1 MIIRLTFVDNDFTQY
16 LEEFCEGLRD
26 RMFAF
31 EEKWPECTEFSSVD
45 EYSKAWITFLDAKKE
60 ADNTRRRLMKPD
72 NRFTKQ
78 SKEYRQICNEVI
90 RLWNKFAPSVDMERW
105 TPDVSIQ
112 YSLNEECENGEVVY
126 YFTPYDKWI
135 TQ

>member
-31 EEKWPECTEFSSVD
+31 EEKWPDSAKFSSVD
-45 EYSKAWITFLDAKKE
+45 EHRNACISWLEAKRKAE
-60 ADNTRRRLMKPD
+60 ETRRRLMHPD

-78 SKEYRQICNEVI
+78 SKEYRQICDEVI

-112 YSLNEECENGEVVY
+112 YSLDEKCDNGEVVY